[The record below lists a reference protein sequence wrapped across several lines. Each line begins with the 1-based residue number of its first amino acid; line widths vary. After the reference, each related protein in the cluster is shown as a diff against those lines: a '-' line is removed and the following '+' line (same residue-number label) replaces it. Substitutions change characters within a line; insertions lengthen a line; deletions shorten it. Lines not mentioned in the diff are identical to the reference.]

1 MDRCALFVDAGYLLA
16 DGAMAVHG
24 TRNRDSVS
32 WDYAG
37 LVQFLNEVAR
47 DRTGLPLLRC
57 YWYEAVADE
66 RRSQEQDGIADIPG
80 IKFRG
85 ARIRPGR
92 REGVESYV
100 QRDLTTL
107 ARTGVLCDA
116 VLVSGDEDMSSVVA
130 DVQDL
135 GVRVTVVHISVEG
148 NWTISRALRRECD
161 DLIEIGAGHLRP
173 HVNLL
178 DGGAASQEEAAKTT
192 APFANGRARSGPEAP
207 RHPVAARPG
216 GEHVEVAAP
225 STGGLEAMFAGT
237 GGNPSH
243 QQGSAMDQLRAMR
256 RSIAEQRGGDHLAGP
271 EEGQPSGGIDAN
283 GFPSGQQ
290 IPVGGTGVYP
300 GASYPGGGHPQPPQP
315 PQAQQAPQAPQ
326 PPQQLQPPQSSQQ
339 LQAPQQHHAPQ
350 HPQRQN
356 AYPQHPSRQDQPPPG
371 QAPAG
376 AQPGYASTGGQPSQG
391 TDPDIYGAP
400 GRAPHGHPM
409 TGPQQ
414 PPYQQGTGPQPS
426 FAHGTGPQPSFAG
439 DAQAGHAPPPRDA
452 PPPPQDPRFG
462 TGENP
467 GYGGAGDTNPTYGTS
482 TATEAAHG
490 GGPTPANG
498 VRSPAGPDHGT
509 GFGSSGYQESGSAH
523 GYPQHGTAAAHTVEE
538 AVHVAHEEGSGFA
551 ESIAREAPA
560 LWVEAV
566 LARRPRMPSDLEARL
581 LQGSALPV
589 DHLLRDEVREG
600 LRQGF
605 WQALERARP

>member
-1 MDRCALFVDAGYLLA
+1 
-16 DGAMAVHG
+16 
-24 TRNRDSVS
+24 
-32 WDYAG
+32 
-37 LVQFLNEVAR
+37 
-47 DRTGLPLLRC
+47 
-57 YWYEAVADE
+57 
-66 RRSQEQDGIADIPG
+66 
-80 IKFRG
+80 
-85 ARIRPGR
+85 
-92 REGVESYV
+92 
-100 QRDLTTL
+100 
-107 ARTGVLCDA
+107 
-116 VLVSGDEDMSSVVA
+116 MSSVVA

-173 HVNLL
+173 HVDLL
-178 DGGAASQEEAAKTT
+178 NGGAAAQEEAAKTT
-192 APFANGRARSGPEAP
+192 APFANGRAPSAP
-207 RHPVAARPG
+207 DISQHPVAARPG
-216 GEHVEVAAP
+216 GGQVEAAAP

-237 GGNPSH
+237 GGSPSP
-243 QQGSAMDQLRAMR
+243 QGSAMDQLRAMR

-271 EEGQPSGGIDAN
+271 AEGQPSGGIDAN

-290 IPVGGTGVYP
+290 IPVGGTGGYP
-300 GASYPGGGHPQPPQP
+300 GASHPGAGRSQPS
-315 PQAQQAPQAPQ
+315 QAPQ
-326 PPQQLQPPQSSQQ
+326 PPEPPQQHQASQQ
-339 LQAPQQHHAPQ
+339 YQAPQQPQQPQQQNAPPQ
-350 HPQRQN
+350 HQIQ
-356 AYPQHPSRQDQPPPG
+356 QGHPPPPG

-376 AQPGYASTGGQPSQG
+376 AQPGYASTGGQPSMQG
-391 TDPDIYGAP
+391 TDPNIYGAP
-400 GRAPHGHPM
+400 GRPPHGRSM
-409 TGPQQ
+409 TGPQ

-426 FAHGTGPQPSFAG
+426 FAPGTGPHPPYQQGTGPQPSFAPGTGPQPSFTG

-490 GGPTPANG
+490 GAPTPANG
-498 VRSPAGPDHGT
+498 MRSPPGPDHAA
-509 GFGSSGYQESGSAH
+509 GFGPFGYQESGSAP

-551 ESIAREAPA
+551 QSIAREAPA

>member
-32 WDYAG
+32 WDYSG

-57 YWYEAVADE
+57 YWYEAVADD
-66 RRSQEQDGIADIPG
+66 RRTQEQDGIADIPG
-80 IKFRG
+80 IKFRA

-116 VLVSGDEDMSSVVA
+116 VLVSGDEDMASVVA

-148 NWTISRALRRECD
+148 NWTISRTLRRECD

-173 HVNLL
+173 YVNLL
-178 DGGAASQEEAAKTT
+178 TSGGSTQENAAKTT
-192 APFANGRARSGPEAP
+192 TPFSNGRARSAPDTP
-207 RHPVAARPG
+207 RHPVEAHPG
-216 GEHVEVAAP
+216 GGRVEPAGSAGGGLDAIFA
-225 STGGLEAMFAGT
+225 STGPQPA
-237 GGNPSH
+237 P
-243 QQGSAMDQLRAMR
+243 QGSAMDQLRAMR
-256 RSIAEQRGGDHLAGP
+256 RSLAQQRGDHLAGP
-271 EEGQPSGGIDAN
+271 SADTPSPGPIDAN
-283 GFPSGQQ
+283 GFPSGAQVPMSGNGAFPSASPTAPGGHARGGQ
-290 IPVGGTGVYP
+290 NGQTAYSGGDQAVHGAEQNGYGLPGRAAPGQVGP
-300 GASYPGGGHPQPPQP
+300 GAH
-315 PQAQQAPQAPQ
+315 
-326 PPQQLQPPQSSQQ
+326 
-339 LQAPQQHHAPQ
+339 Q
-350 HPQRQN
+350 HPVT
-356 AYPQHPSRQDQPPPG
+356 
-371 QAPAG
+371 G
-376 AQPGYASTGGQPSQG
+376 AQPAFTNG
-391 TDPDIYGAP
+391 
-400 GRAPHGHPM
+400 

-414 PPYQQGTGPQPS
+414 SFAGGTGQQPSFAAGTGPQRS
-426 FAHGTGPQPSFAG
+426 FASGTGPQRSFAS
-439 DAQAGHAPPPRDA
+439 DTPQGH
-452 PPPPQDPRFG
+452 PPPQRSGPPPQADPRFG
-462 TGENP
+462 P
-467 GYGGAGDTNPTYGTS
+467 GDTPGFGGASDANPTYGTS
-482 TATEAAHG
+482 TETDAARRG
-490 GGPTPANG
+490 GAAPGYGGPPRT
-498 VRSPAGPDHGT
+498 GPEHDGR
-509 GFGSSGYQESGSAH
+509 FGQRGHQESSPSP
-523 GYPQHGTAAAHTVEE
+523 GYPQQTRAAAHTVDD
-538 AVHVAHEEGSGFA
+538 AVHVAHREGNDFA

-581 LQGSALPV
+581 LQGSSLPI
-589 DHLLRDEVREG
+589 DHLLRDEVRDG

>member
-32 WDYAG
+32 WDYTG

-57 YWYEAVADE
+57 YWYEAVADD

-80 IKFRG
+80 VKFRG

-92 REGVESYV
+92 REGMESYV

-116 VLVSGDEDMSSVVA
+116 VLVSGDEDMASVVA
-130 DVQDL
+130 DVQDM

-178 DGGAASQEEAAKTT
+178 SSGGSAQETAAKTT
-192 APFANGRARSGPEAP
+192 TPFANGRARSAPETP
-207 RHPVAARPG
+207 RQPVAAQPG
-216 GEHVEVAAP
+216 GNRVEPAA
-225 STGGLEAMFAGT
+225 SSDAGLEAMFAGT
-237 GGNPSH
+237 GGQPVP
-243 QQGSAMDQLRAMR
+243 QGNAMDQLRAMR
-256 RSIAEQRGGDHLAGP
+256 RSLAQQQRGGDHLAGSGAD
-271 EEGQPSGGIDAN
+271 GQQHGAIDAN
-283 GFPSGQQ
+283 GFPSGGQ
-290 IPVGGTGVYP
+290 PPPNVGGNGAYP
-300 GASYPGGGHPQPPQP
+300 GAPMTGGHPAPNGQGGYPPTG
-315 PQAQQAPQAPQ
+315 
-326 PPQQLQPPQSSQQ
+326 S
-339 LQAPQQHHAPQ
+339 
-350 HPQRQN
+350 
-356 AYPQHPSRQDQPPPG
+356 HPSMRGADQSGYGLPARPGPG
-371 QAPAG
+371 Q
-376 AQPGYASTGGQPSQG
+376 GQ
-391 TDPDIYGAP
+391 
-400 GRAPHGHPM
+400 HM

-414 PPYQQGTGPQPS
+414 AFNGGTGSQQS
-426 FAHGTGPQPSFAG
+426 FAHETGAQRSFAQDG
-439 DAQAGHAPPPRDA
+439 QHGQPGHTPPQRNG
-452 PPPPQDPRFG
+452 PPQDPRFG
-462 TGENP
+462 AGDNP
-467 GYGGAGDTNPTYGTS
+467 GFGGASDANPTYGTS
-482 TATEAAHG
+482 TETDTAHRG
-490 GGPTPANG
+490 GAVSSYGGPPPTGPEHAD
-498 VRSPAGPDHGT
+498 RFDAGH
-509 GFGSSGYQESGSAH
+509 YQEPRPSP
-523 GYPQHGTAAAHTVEE
+523 GYPQQTHSGAHTVDE
-538 AVHVAHEEGSGFA
+538 AVHVAHKEGNDFA

-581 LQGSALPV
+581 LQGSSLPI
-589 DHLLRDEVREG
+589 DHLLRDEVRDG

>member
-32 WDYAG
+32 WDYTG

-57 YWYEAVADE
+57 YWYEAVADD
-66 RRSQEQDGIADIPG
+66 RRTQEQDGIADIPG
-80 IKFRG
+80 IKFRA

-116 VLVSGDEDMSSVVA
+116 VLVSGDEDMASVVA
-130 DVQDL
+130 DVQDM

-178 DGGAASQEEAAKTT
+178 SSGGSSQETAAKTT
-192 APFANGRARSGPEAP
+192 TPFANGRARSAPETP
-207 RHPVAARPG
+207 RQPVSAQPG
-216 GEHVEVAAP
+216 GGRVEPASSA
-225 STGGLEAMFAGT
+225 SELEAMFAGT
-237 GGNPSH
+237 GGQPAP
-243 QQGSAMDQLRAMR
+243 QGSAMEQLRAMR
-256 RSIAEQRGGDHLAGP
+256 RSLAQQRGGGDHLAGP
-271 EEGQPSGGIDAN
+271 SGDNQQSGGIDAN
-283 GFPSGQQ
+283 GFPSGGQV
-290 IPVGGTGVYP
+290 PP
-300 GASYPGGGHPQPPQP
+300 GAGSSGSYPGGPMPGAHP
-315 PQAQQAPQAPQ
+315 APGGQGGYPATGAH
-326 PPQQLQPPQSSQQ
+326 QSLRGADQGYG
-339 LQAPQQHHAPQ
+339 L
-350 HPQRQN
+350 
-356 AYPQHPSRQDQPPPG
+356 PSRPGAGPG
-371 QAPAG
+371 Q
-376 AQPGYASTGGQPSQG
+376 S
-391 TDPDIYGAP
+391 
-400 GRAPHGHPM
+400 M

-414 PPYQQGTGPQPS
+414 SFGGGTGPQQS
-426 FAHGTGPQPSFAG
+426 FAGGTGPQRSFAP
-439 DAQAGHAPPPRDA
+439 DAQHGQHGAHGQPGHTPPQRSA
-452 PPPPQDPRFG
+452 PPQDPRFG
-462 TGENP
+462 PGDNS
-467 GYGGAGDTNPTYGTS
+467 GYGGSSDANPTYGTS
-482 TATEAAHG
+482 TETDTAYRGGAAPSY
-490 GGPTPANG
+490 GGPPPT
-498 VRSPAGPDHGT
+498 GPEHDRRFDT
-509 GFGSSGYQESGSAH
+509 GNYQEPRSSP
-523 GYPQHGTAAAHTVEE
+523 GYPQQTRPAAHTVDE
-538 AVHVAHEEGSGFA
+538 AVHVAHREGNDFA

-581 LQGSALPV
+581 LQGSSLPI
-589 DHLLRDEVREG
+589 DHLLRDEVRDG

>member
-24 TRNRDSVS
+24 TRNRDSVA
-32 WDYAG
+32 WDYSG

-57 YWYEAVADE
+57 YWYEAVADD
-66 RRSQEQDGIADIPG
+66 RRAQEQDGIADIPG
-80 IKFRG
+80 IKFR
-85 ARIRPGR
+85 AAKIRPGR

-116 VLVSGDEDMSSVVA
+116 VLVSGDEDMAPVVA

-148 NWTISRALRRECD
+148 NWTISRALRQECD

-178 DGGAASQEEAAKTT
+178 SGGGSAQENAAKTT
-192 APFANGRARSGPEAP
+192 TPFANGRSQASSEQSLSGASAS
-207 RHPVAARPG
+207 RNG
-216 GEHVEVAAP
+216 HVEAATP

-237 GGNPSH
+237 GGQPVP
-243 QQGSAMDQLRAMR
+243 QGSAMEQLRAMR
-256 RSIAEQRGGDHLAGP
+256 RSLAQQRGDHLAGP
-271 EEGQPSGGIDAN
+271 SGENTPPGAIDAN
-283 GFPSGQQ
+283 GFPSGGQA
-290 IPVGGTGVYP
+290 VNGNGVYP
-300 GASYPGGGHPQPPQP
+300 GAGQNGRSGYVGPHTGAHPAPRGADQGGYGLPARPGPAQAPGGGPQ
-315 PQAQQAPQAPQ
+315 
-326 PPQQLQPPQSSQQ
+326 
-339 LQAPQQHHAPQ
+339 
-350 HPQRQN
+350 
-356 AYPQHPSRQDQPPPG
+356 G
-371 QAPAG
+371 F
-376 AQPGYASTGGQPSQG
+376 GG
-391 TDPDIYGAP
+391 
-400 GRAPHGHPM
+400 

-414 PPYQQGTGPQPS
+414 AFSSTGPQPAFGAGTGPQAS
-426 FAHGTGPQPSFAG
+426 FAPDPQ
-439 DAQAGHAPPPRDA
+439 QAPPHRNPPA
-452 PPPPQDPRFG
+452 PDPRFG
-462 TGENP
+462 GGPGEDQ
-467 GYGGAGDTNPTYGTS
+467 GFGGGADTNPTYGTS
-482 TATEAAHG
+482 TATDTAHSGGAAPLFG
-490 GGPTPANG
+490 ERRPTGPEQDG
-498 VRSPAGPDHGT
+498 R
-509 GFGSSGYQESGSAH
+509 FGLGGYQESARSP
-523 GYPQHGTAAAHTVEE
+523 GYAQQTGPGAHTVDD
-538 AVHVAHEEGSGFA
+538 AVHVAHKEGNDFA

-581 LQGSALPV
+581 LQGSSLPI
-589 DHLLRDEVREG
+589 DHLLRDEVRDG

>member
-24 TRNRDSVS
+24 TRNRDSVA
-32 WDYAG
+32 WDYSG

-57 YWYEAVADE
+57 YWYEAIADD
-66 RRSQEQDGIADIPG
+66 RRAQEQDGIADIPG
-80 IKFRG
+80 IKFRA

-116 VLVSGDEDMSSVVA
+116 VLVSGDEDMAPVVA
-130 DVQDL
+130 DVQDM

-178 DGGAASQEEAAKTT
+178 SGGGSTQENAAKTT
-192 APFANGRARSGPEAP
+192 TPFANGRSQTPTEQPRPAASAP
-207 RHPVAARPG
+207 RNGR
-216 GEHVEVAAP
+216 VEPAAP

-237 GGNPSH
+237 GGQPVP
-243 QQGSAMDQLRAMR
+243 QGSAMEQLRAMR
-256 RSIAEQRGGDHLAGP
+256 RSLAQQRGDHLAGP
-271 EEGQPSGGIDAN
+271 SDENTPPGAIDAN
-283 GFPSGQQ
+283 GFPSGGQPVNGNGIYPGAVGQ
-290 IPVGGTGVYP
+290 NGQAGYVGPNTGSHPSQRGMDQGGYGLPARPGPGQPVGGG
-300 GASYPGGGHPQPPQP
+300 PQGF
-315 PQAQQAPQAPQ
+315 
-326 PPQQLQPPQSSQQ
+326 
-339 LQAPQQHHAPQ
+339 
-350 HPQRQN
+350 
-356 AYPQHPSRQDQPPPG
+356 DG
-371 QAPAG
+371 
-376 AQPGYASTGGQPSQG
+376 
-391 TDPDIYGAP
+391 
-400 GRAPHGHPM
+400 

-414 PPYQQGTGPQPS
+414 AFSSTGPQPAFGAGTGSQAS
-426 FAHGTGPQPSFAG
+426 FAPDPHQ
-439 DAQAGHAPPPRDA
+439 APPHRNPPA
-452 PPPPQDPRFG
+452 PDPRFG
-462 TGENP
+462 GGPGEDQ
-467 GYGGAGDTNPTYGTS
+467 GFGGGVDANPTYGTS
-482 TATEAAHG
+482 TATDTAHSGGAAPRFG
-490 GGPTPANG
+490 ERRPTGPEYDG
-498 VRSPAGPDHGT
+498 RFGP
-509 GFGSSGYQESGSAH
+509 SGYQESVPSP
-523 GYPQHGTAAAHTVEE
+523 GYAQQAGPGAHTVDD
-538 AVHVAHEEGSGFA
+538 AVHVAHKEGNDFA

-581 LQGSALPV
+581 LQGSSLPI
-589 DHLLRDEVREG
+589 DHLLRDEVRDG

>member
-32 WDYAG
+32 WDYTG

-57 YWYEAVADE
+57 YWYEAVADD
-66 RRSQEQDGIADIPG
+66 RRTQEQDGIADIPG
-80 IKFRG
+80 IKFRA

-107 ARTGVLCDA
+107 ARTGILCDA
-116 VLVSGDEDMSSVVA
+116 VLVSGDEDMASVVA
-130 DVQDL
+130 DVQDM

-178 DGGAASQEEAAKTT
+178 SSGGSVQETAAKTT
-192 APFANGRARSGPEAP
+192 TPFANGRARSAPETP
-207 RHPVAARPG
+207 RQPVAAQPG
-216 GEHVEVAAP
+216 GSRVEPAA
-225 STGGLEAMFAGT
+225 SSDTGLEAMFAGT
-237 GGNPSH
+237 GGQPVP
-243 QQGSAMDQLRAMR
+243 QGNAMDQLRAMR
-256 RSIAEQRGGDHLAGP
+256 RSLAQQRGGDHLAGSGA
-271 EEGQPSGGIDAN
+271 EGQQPGAIDAN
-283 GFPSGQQ
+283 GFPSGGQS
-290 IPVGGTGVYP
+290 PPNGGSNGAYP
-300 GASYPGGGHPQPPQP
+300 GASMTGGHP
-315 PQAQQAPQAPQ
+315 
-326 PPQQLQPPQSSQQ
+326 S
-339 LQAPQQHHAPQ
+339 
-350 HPQRQN
+350 QN
-356 AYPQHPSRQDQPPPG
+356 AQGGYPHTGSHPSMRGADQSGYGLPSRQGPG
-371 QAPAG
+371 Q
-376 AQPGYASTGGQPSQG
+376 GQ
-391 TDPDIYGAP
+391 
-400 GRAPHGHPM
+400 PM

-414 PPYQQGTGPQPS
+414 AFNGGTGPQQSFASETGPQRS
-426 FAHGTGPQPSFAG
+426 FAHEGQHGQPGHTPPQRSG
-439 DAQAGHAPPPRDA
+439 
-452 PPPPQDPRFG
+452 PPQDPRFG
-462 TGENP
+462 AGDNP
-467 GYGGAGDTNPTYGTS
+467 GYGGASDANPTYGTS
-482 TATEAAHG
+482 TETDTAHRG
-490 GGPTPANG
+490 GAVSSYGGPQPT
-498 VRSPAGPDHGT
+498 GPEHAERFDT
-509 GFGSSGYQESGSAH
+509 GNYQEPRPSP
-523 GYPQHGTAAAHTVEE
+523 GYPQQTHPAAHTVDE
-538 AVHVAHEEGSGFA
+538 AVHVAHKEGNDFA

-581 LQGSALPV
+581 LQGSSLPI
-589 DHLLRDEVREG
+589 DHLLRDEVRDG